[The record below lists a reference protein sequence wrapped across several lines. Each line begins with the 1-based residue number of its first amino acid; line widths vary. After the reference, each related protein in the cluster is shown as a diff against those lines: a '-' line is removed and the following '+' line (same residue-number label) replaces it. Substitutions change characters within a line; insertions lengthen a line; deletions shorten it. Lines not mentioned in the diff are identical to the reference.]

1 MSVVFITG
9 GGRRLGRA
17 IALGFAERGFDV
29 GITFHASVDEAR
41 ATTELVLAL
50 GRRIHAVA
58 VNVADDVALTAAF
71 EALVVELG
79 APDVVVS
86 NAGVF
91 PEANAHADAT
101 DVRAAIDVNTLP
113 LVTLARCIERH
124 PASQGTR
131 LIALSS
137 LGGLEI
143 WKDRLAYNVS
153 KSALNTVVQSLARS
167 MAPTVTVNA
176 VAPGAIEQ
184 PTERTEADSGL
195 TARERIP
202 MKRYGT
208 ANDVFDAVWF
218 FSTTSTYITGQILRV
233 DGGYGLVR

>member
-1 MSVVFITG
+1 MSVVFVTG
-9 GGRRLGRA
+9 GGIRLGRA

-29 GITFHASVDEAR
+29 GITYHDSVDEASS
-41 ATTELVLAL
+41 TTDMILAF
-50 GRRIHAVA
+50 GRRAHAVA
-58 VNVADDVALTAAF
+58 VNVANEDALAVAF
-71 EALVVELG
+71 DALVLALG

-91 PEANAHADAT
+91 PEANAHVQTA
-101 DVRAAIDVNTLP
+101 DVRAAFDVNTLP
-113 LVTLARCIERH
+113 LVTIARCIERH

-131 LIALSS
+131 LVALSS

-153 KSALNTVVQSLARS
+153 KSALNTVVRSLARS

-184 PTERTEADSGL
+184 PAEQTDADKGL

-218 FSTTSTYITGQILRV
+218 FSTTSTYITGQILSV

>member
-1 MSVVFITG
+1 MSVVFVTG
-9 GGRRLGRA
+9 GGIRLGRA

-29 GITFHASVDEAR
+29 GITFHDSVDEAG
-41 ATTELVLAL
+41 ATADMIRAL
-50 GRRIHAVA
+50 GKRAHAVA
-58 VNVADDVALTAAF
+58 VNVADEDALAAAF
-71 EALVVELG
+71 EVLVSALG

-91 PEANAHADAT
+91 PEANAHVETA

-131 LIALSS
+131 LVALSS
-137 LGGLEI
+137 LGGFEI

-184 PTERTEADSGL
+184 PSERTDADNGL

-208 ANDVFDAVWF
+208 ASDVFDAVWF